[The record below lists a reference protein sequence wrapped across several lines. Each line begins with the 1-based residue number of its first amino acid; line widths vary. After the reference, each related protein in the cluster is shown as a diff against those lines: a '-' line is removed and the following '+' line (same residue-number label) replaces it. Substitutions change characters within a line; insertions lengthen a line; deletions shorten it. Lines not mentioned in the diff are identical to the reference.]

1 PGTDKKKGQGFVCE
15 PDRYK
20 ELLELPGSATEC
32 IVSHAKPGVLRPYP
46 AAQLCRP
53 FVDEQCEHQGD
64 SGLLVLKNV
73 EITMIYPRVL
83 RNMANTLK
91 TPLI

>member
-1 PGTDKKKGQGFVCE
+1 MNSVNI
-15 PDRYK
+15 K
-20 ELLELPGSATEC
+20 EILA
-32 IVSHAKPGVLRPYP
+32 
-46 AAQLCRP
+46 
-53 FVDEQCEHQGD
+53 
-64 SGLLVLKNV
+64 LLVLKNV

>member
-1 PGTDKKKGQGFVCE
+1 MNQADIWSYLSYLALQQSVLSSTQNQVC
-15 PDRYK
+15 Y
-20 ELLELPGSATEC
+20 A
-32 IVSHAKPGVLRPYP
+32 PYP

-83 RNMANTLK
+83 RNMANALK
-91 TPLI
+91 APLDIIFSDKIE